1 MKKKFTICGII
12 IVMLIILG
20 YFWWNMPVYF
30 AKGINAAEVR
40 ELKILDENAERAVVL
55 TPSGEMN
62 YILDSLSDIQFKKSG
77 ISVGHMD
84 YGLEITII
92 GNDGKVVSK
101 FNINSDNVIGEGLFL
116 YEAQSISTCYDYL
129 ESLF

>member
-1 MKKKFTICGII
+1 MKKKFIICGII
-12 IVMLIILG
+12 IVTLVILG
-20 YFWWNMPVYF
+20 NFWWDMPVYF
-30 AKGINAAEVR
+30 AKEINTAEVR
-40 ELKILDENAERAVVL
+40 EMEILDENAKRAVVL
-55 TPSGEMN
+55 TPSEEMS

-92 GNDGKVVSK
+92 GSDGKVVSK
-101 FNINSDNVIGEGLFL
+101 FNISSDNMIRRAPFL
-116 YEAQSISTCYDYL
+116 YEDQSESICYDYL